1 MIQTCTGG
9 RKMKSPLLLAFA
21 FLLVTTGLLGQA
33 LPAGEAG
40 ALEQIGKSPRHSEW
54 VTVDAGG
61 GDKVNLWVVYPERK
75 DKASVVLVVHE
86 IFGLNDWARGVAD
99 SLAAAGFIAVAPDF
113 LSGKGPDGKGSAAM
127 TVDQAR
133 ALNSALSPD
142 EVFRRLDV
150 AAKYAT
156 ALPAARHEYG
166 VVGFCWGGAI
176 SFGYA
181 TRQPALKASVVY
193 YGTSPA
199 KEALASI
206 KAPVLGLYGGNDAR
220 VNATVSPAVEEM
232 KKLGK
237 RYETET
243 YDGAGHGFLRQLEG
257 QAGAN
262 LKAAQSAWP
271 RTVAFLKQQL
281 EGTKASHPHSHNPQP
296 VLAQL
301 HGAADCGPEDCGSG
315 APLPKL
321 ARKQ

>member
-1 MIQTCTGG
+1 
-9 RKMKSPLLLAFA
+9 MKSIVFLAFA
-21 FLLVTTGLLGQA
+21 FLAQSAGLLAQA
-33 LPAGEAG
+33 LPSGEAG
-40 ALEQIGKSPRHSEW
+40 ALEQISKSPRHSEW

-61 GDKVNLWVVYPERK
+61 GDQVNLWVVYPERK
-75 DKASVVLVVHE
+75 EKASVVLVVHE

-113 LSGKGPDGKGSAAM
+113 LSGKGPDGKGSPSM

-133 ALNSALSPD
+133 ALNSALNPD

-156 ALPAARHEYG
+156 ALPAARAEYG
-166 VVGFCWGGAI
+166 VVGFCWGGGI

-181 TRQPALKASVVY
+181 ARQPALKASVVY

-199 KEALASI
+199 KEALATI

-220 VNATVSPAVEEM
+220 VNATVGPAVEEM

-262 LKAAQSAWP
+262 LKAAQAAWP
-271 RTVAFLKQQL
+271 RTLAFLKLQL
-281 EGTKASHPHSHNPQP
+281 EGMKATQAHPHFPKTQP
-296 VLAQL
+296 VLAQR
-301 HGAADCGPEDCGSG
+301 HGTADCGSDDCVSSVPVLKV
-315 APLPKL
+315 ALK
-321 ARKQ
+321 R